1 MGSPV
6 LESTK
11 SVFGKVFFEYM
22 IFLLSFLAE
31 KELVNVS
38 WLLQTECEP
47 IFTPWLL
54 TRLSWIS
61 HKLWAKLKL
70 V

>member
-22 IFLLSFLAE
+22 IFLFDFLSSKRARE
-31 KELVNVS
+31 C
-38 WLLQTECEP
+38 LQA
-47 IFTPWLL
+47 FTNG
-54 TRLSWIS
+54 
-61 HKLWAKLKL
+61 